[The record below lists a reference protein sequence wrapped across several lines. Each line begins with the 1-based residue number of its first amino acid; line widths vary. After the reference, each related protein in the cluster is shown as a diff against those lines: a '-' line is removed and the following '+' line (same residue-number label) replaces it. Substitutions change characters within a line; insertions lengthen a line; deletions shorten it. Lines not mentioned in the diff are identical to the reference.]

1 MINDI
6 FQACVDILV
15 WGADLLGMT
24 YEEINV
30 WVFCVIW
37 PIITLALII
46 IVVLQHH
53 HLERNRKYVLK
64 GCARERALAHQQVL
78 LNLVS
83 ERVGPQV
90 FKDIETEIK
99 GLI

>member
-1 MINDI
+1 M
-6 FQACVDILV
+6 AKKRK
-15 WGADLLGMT
+15 ADYTPEEWAT
-24 YEEINV
+24 YLEQQRQRKKRKADCTPEE
-30 WVFCVIW
+30 WA
-37 PIITLALII
+37 T
-46 IVVLQHH
+46 
-53 HLERNRKYVLK
+53 HLEKNRKYVLK